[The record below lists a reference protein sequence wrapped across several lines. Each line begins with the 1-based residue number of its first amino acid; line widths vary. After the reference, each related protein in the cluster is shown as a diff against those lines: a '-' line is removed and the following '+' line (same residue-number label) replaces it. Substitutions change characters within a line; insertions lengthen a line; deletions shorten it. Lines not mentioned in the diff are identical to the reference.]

1 MGFELANIHGQ
12 GYDGAANMSSNRV
25 GLQVIVR
32 EKAPLATCTHCAGH
46 CLNLVIGH
54 SCGLGVVRNVI
65 DKMKA
70 ICLYFHNSPK
80 RNKLLQE
87 IVSKNIPQASKRSPI
102 LDLCKTRWAARHLAY
117 QHFYQ
122 SFKYIVMAFEAI
134 AFGSHQDIL
143 SGDFANASWD
153 AESKTKAMSFLNA
166 ITEYEFIVV
175 FPILITYCWNNY

>member
-153 AESKTKAMSFLNA
+153 AESQDQGHVLFECHYG
-166 ITEYEFIVV
+166 I
-175 FPILITYCWNNY
+175 